1 LDGGAFAAGTIRGI
15 FSTSQKDISRVENSG
30 GIQASLSGR
39 YATALFSLALEQKA
53 VDAVS
58 DSLSTLTQALAESPD
73 FKALTLSPMVS
84 RDDATKAVA
93 ALAKA
98 LKLDP
103 LTGNFLGVLAQN
115 NRLAQ
120 LGAVISS
127 FGDLAAAHRGEAT
140 ADVTSANPLAADQVS
155 ALKAQLKTKVG
166 RDVAVNLTVDPS
178 ILGGLIV
185 KIGSKMIDS
194 SIRTRL
200 NTLANAMKG

>member
-1 LDGGAFAAGTIRGI
+1 M
-15 FSTSQKDISRVENSG
+15 ENSG

-93 ALAKA
+93 ALAKV

-120 LGAVISS
+120 LGAVIGS
-127 FGDLAAAHRGEAT
+127 FGELAAAHRSEAT